1 MMLWLLYQDCNN
13 LIDLLSVADNTV
25 GRGYDDDH
33 HHHPTTFFSCPMC
46 DLCSLL
52 YPLRILKAFFK
63 ENYGPRR
70 RRSGGRNAL
79 ANMIKR
85 DLMDLHSKIWTTF
98 HLACLVR
105 RSTWRFAQ
113 YFSPFFQK
121 YGQMDLFWRRC
132 HGFFLMIESFWFLHK
147 WEKES
152 VIFRICL
159 FVPELSDGFHHAQ
172 LPSTYYSH
180 FLTIFKPLSRL
191 LANKTNFNFSYFF
204 LRVAAR

>member
-113 YFSPFFQK
+113 SVRYFFQK
-121 YGQMDLFWRRC
+121 EILGRRTN
-132 HGFFLMIESFWFLHK
+132 GFILEKMSWFFPHDRIFLVSSQVGERK
-147 WEKES
+147 
-152 VIFRICL
+152 R
-159 FVPELSDGFHHAQ
+159 
-172 LPSTYYSH
+172 
-180 FLTIFKPLSRL
+180 
-191 LANKTNFNFSYFF
+191 YF
-204 LRVAAR
+204 

>member
-1 MMLWLLYQDCNN
+1 MIIISLCAT
-13 LIDLLSVADNTV
+13 SA
-25 GRGYDDDH
+25 
-33 HHHPTTFFSCPMC
+33 FFSCPMC

-113 YFSPFFQK
+113 SVRYFFQK
-121 YGQMDLFWRRC
+121 YWEEEQMDLFLRRC

-180 FLTIFKPLSRL
+180 FLTIFKPLSPPS
-191 LANKTNFNFSYFF
+191 K
-204 LRVAAR
+204 

>member
-159 FVPELSDGFHHAQ
+159 FVPELFWWFLSCSTSFYVLLTFFDNFQTPIAP
-172 LPSTYYSH
+172 PS
-180 FLTIFKPLSRL
+180 K
-191 LANKTNFNFSYFF
+191 
-204 LRVAAR
+204 